1 MATEPPYKT
10 PPYASYASFRNYLDH
25 LRGKS
30 LPSRIDKSVM
40 AHLNYGTQQ
49 ALMAA
54 LRSLGM
60 IGEGDAP
67 TASLELLV
75 DAGDEDDR
83 KSILSDAMKEAY
95 PYLFDGRIDLSR
107 ATTNEFHNVLR
118 EATNAQGT
126 TIDKASAF
134 FFGLAADS
142 GLTLSPHLST
152 RKAGGSVGPR
162 KLKLKKKPKV
172 APAADSADAGGSDKP
187 NGAAKGMAAQLLDK
201 FPPFDPGWPDNI
213 KEQWFAGFGRLM
225 ESADKAGQI

>member
-10 PPYASYASFRNYLDH
+10 PPYASYASFRNYLEH
-25 LRGKS
+25 LRGKP

-60 IGEGDAP
+60 IGENDTP
-67 TASLELLV
+67 TASLDLLV
-75 DAGDEDDR
+75 EATEEDDR
-83 KSILSDAMKEAY
+83 KSILGDAMKEAY

-107 ATTNEFHNVLR
+107 ATTNEFHSVLR

-142 GLTLSPHLST
+142 GLTVSPHLST
-152 RKAGGSVGPR
+152 RKAGGSVGAR
-162 KLKLKKKPKV
+162 KLKLKKKPK
-172 APAADSADAGGSDKP
+172 PAAETPTTDGGNSGS
-187 NGAAKGMAAQLLDK
+187 GASKGVAQHLMDK
-201 FPPFDPGWPDNI
+201 FPTLDPGWSEEL
-213 KEQWFAGFGRLM
+213 KGKWFDAFAKLM
-225 ESADKAGQI
+225 ESAEKSGQL